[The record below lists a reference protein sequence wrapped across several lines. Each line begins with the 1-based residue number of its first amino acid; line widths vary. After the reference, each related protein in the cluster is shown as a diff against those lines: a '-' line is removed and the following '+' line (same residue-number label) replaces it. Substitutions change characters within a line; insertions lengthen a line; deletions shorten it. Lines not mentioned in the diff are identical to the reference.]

1 MVFMQPVVV
10 NDAADRALPA
20 EVQKAE
26 RRAPELQRWTDWT
39 ATMVAEDTK
48 PPSEDTP
55 RPEANE
61 VTPAPGKTSTTDLP
75 RVEPSSST
83 FPGAKEATTPRSE
96 GGEQIP

>member
-1 MVFMQPVVV
+1 
-10 NDAADRALPA
+10 
-20 EVQKAE
+20 
-26 RRAPELQRWTDWT
+26 
-39 ATMVAEDTK
+39 MVAEDTK

-61 VTPAPGKTSTTDLP
+61 VTPAPGKTTGSSAPSTTPATKPPSEDTPRPEANQVTPTPGKTTGTEGLP

-96 GGEQIP
+96 GGDQIP